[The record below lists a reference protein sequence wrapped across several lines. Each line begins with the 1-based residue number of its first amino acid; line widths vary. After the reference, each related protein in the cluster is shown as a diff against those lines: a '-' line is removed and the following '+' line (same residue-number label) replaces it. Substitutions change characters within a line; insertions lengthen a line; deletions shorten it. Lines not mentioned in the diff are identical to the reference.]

1 MIRRHNVRWAVA
13 DDRPAPRGA
22 ETAGRTAS
30 REPDGPRLGVYVPGG
45 GAAGSP
51 ASPAPPAPMGRPS
64 PPFQSRLVYERAGRL
79 ERLTG
84 NILLHEGRWVFR
96 RDLAGANLLRVLDAL
111 CIDRALLEHLEAA
124 RVDEVHYRYEGQVY
138 AVSLERL

>member
-1 MIRRHNVRWAVA
+1 
-13 DDRPAPRGA
+13 
-22 ETAGRTAS
+22 
-30 REPDGPRLGVYVPGG
+30 
-45 GAAGSP
+45 
-51 ASPAPPAPMGRPS
+51 MGRPS

-84 NILLHEGRWVFR
+84 KILLHEGRWVFR

-124 RVDEVHYRYEGQVY
+124 QVDEVHYRYEGQVY
-138 AVSLERL
+138 AVSLERLRKIGIPWDKGGRRQLVLPRRYWNTRPDYRQERIPGSRRETVTIA